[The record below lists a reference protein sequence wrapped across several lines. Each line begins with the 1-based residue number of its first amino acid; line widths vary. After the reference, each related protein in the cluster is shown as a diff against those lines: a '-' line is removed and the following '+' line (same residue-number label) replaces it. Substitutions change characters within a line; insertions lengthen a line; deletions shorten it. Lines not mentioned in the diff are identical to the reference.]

1 MMIENL
7 SLSNVSSLADIARL
21 FPLLG
26 LLLTCK

>member
-21 FPLLG
+21 FS
-26 LLLTCK
+26 TTWFIIDM